1 MAKKLRFNYTFT
13 PGGANTGT
21 VVISGNVSQRRL
33 LLITNVTRGTIIY
46 NFADST
52 LGAYSYSY
60 SSATNQTTIT
70 LAASTTGQSSA
81 DNLQIFEIG
90 RAHV

>member
-46 NFADST
+46 N
-52 LGAYSYSY
+52 
-60 SSATNQTTIT
+60 
-70 LAASTTGQSSA
+70 
-81 DNLQIFEIG
+81 
-90 RAHV
+90 